1 MPSQNSPLSPKTTGF
16 EAGVISK
23 VTLRLLPF
31 LFFLYVVAYLDRIN
45 VGFAA
50 LQMQTELHLSDYVYG
65 VGSSIFF
72 LGYFF
77 FQVPSNLV
85 LARVGARRWI
95 AVLMVVWGIIS
106 CSMVFI
112 RTPMSFYTLRFLLGA
127 AEAGFFPGIIVFLRD
142 WFPASSRARTVAWFM
157 AAGPVSGIIGGPI
170 SGWILLLHHRAG
182 LSGWQWLFLLEGL
195 PAIILALVVLAVLTD
210 KPQDARW
217 MTAPQR
223 DWLIGTLQAE
233 RANIPVEHS
242 RGFSSFGLI
251 QVWLLGLV
259 YFSLNTTAYGISL
272 WLPKIIR
279 NFSGMNTFRLGLLST
294 VPYILTV
301 IAMVLSGRHS
311 DRTGERRWHVAVPA
325 FCGAIALALGA
336 YSHSLVLVLAALS
349 IGMMAVFSMCG
360 PFWSIPSSFL
370 TGTAAATGIALINSV
385 GNLGSGFGPYI
396 IGIYRNSTGEFTG
409 GFLVMSIALGL
420 GALIALL
427 APRDKPSTGQ
437 PQSTAKVSASGH
449 PI

>member
-1 MPSQNSPLSPKTTGF
+1 MPSQDSQFSTHTPEF
-16 EAGVISK
+16 AAGVVSK
-23 VTLRLLPF
+23 VTFRLLPF

-50 LQMQTELHLSDYVYG
+50 LQMQRELRFNDAVYG
-65 VGSSIFF
+65 LGSGIFF
-72 LGYFF
+72 AGYFF

-85 LARVGARRWI
+85 LVRVGARRWI
-95 AVLMVVWGIIS
+95 AVLMVIWGVIS
-106 CSMVFI
+106 CSMIFI

-127 AEAGFFPGIIVFLRD
+127 AEAGFFPGIILFLKD
-142 WFPASSRARTVAWFM
+142 WFPANARARTVAWFM

-195 PAIILALVVLAVLTD
+195 PAIVLALVVLAVLTD
-210 KPQDARW
+210 KPEQARW
-217 MTAPQR
+217 MTDLQR
-223 DWLIGTLQAE
+223 EWLLLTLEEE
-233 RANIPVEHS
+233 RTAVPVD
-242 RGFSSFGLI
+242 RTGGFAAFRLPSI
-251 QVWLLGLV
+251 WLLGFV

-325 FCGAIALALGA
+325 LCGAIALGLGA
-336 YSHSLVLVLAALS
+336 FSHSLVLVLAVLS
-349 IGMMAVFSMCG
+349 IGMMSVFSMCG

-396 IGIYRNSTGEFTG
+396 IGIFRHSTGEFTG
-409 GFLVMSIALGL
+409 GFLVMSTALGL
-420 GALIALL
+420 GALVALL
-427 APRDKPSTGQ
+427 ATRNRPEPR
-437 PQSTAKVSASGH
+437 TAKISASGH